1 MRRMC
6 FPVIV
11 AVLAAIL
18 LSPAPMAYAE
28 ETSGQDDIYDAL
40 EERIRDSWD
49 SGIEELETENEIE
62 IKGSITERM
71 IRSIANIFYRHL
83 TEIKAWSLMI
93 GLISM
98 LCGFFIA
105 VTSKLNKKL
114 RRFAIVALIITIP
127 GILTGFVFGI
137 TKLISIFI

>member
-105 VTSKLNKKL
+105 VTSKFCN
-114 RRFAIVALIITIP
+114 RRFAA
-127 GILTGFVFGI
+127 
-137 TKLISIFI
+137 S